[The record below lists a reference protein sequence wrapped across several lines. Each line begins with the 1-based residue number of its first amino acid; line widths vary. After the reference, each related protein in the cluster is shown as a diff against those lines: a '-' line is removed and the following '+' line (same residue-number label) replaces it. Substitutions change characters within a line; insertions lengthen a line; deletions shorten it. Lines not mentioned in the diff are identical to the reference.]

1 MGKTTLLTH
10 IAARKLA
17 IPPNID
23 VLLCEQGIDVIKIIS
38 TSNLPNNCL
47 LCPLFWPMLT
57 VHVINGIIHGILF
70 LLFWFNKKKNTESI
84 FFLVWFSFLWKQI
97 KGLLWIRP
105 LVNLPWLDV
114 NSRIHTSLNN
124 QTINKFPE
132 RSATLLNFVG
142 FQIFLLNY
150 GLYTCTSDRFWSI
163 YMKGDNPL
171 LPDNVLTGWPL
182 PSARSK

>member
-38 TSNLPNNCL
+38 ASNLPNNCL

-124 QTINKFPE
+124 QTIMNFLRGLQP
-132 RSATLLNFVG
+132 SSTLLG
-142 FQIFLLNY
+142 FKYF
-150 GLYTCTSDRFWSI
+150 C
-163 YMKGDNPL
+163 
-171 LPDNVLTGWPL
+171 
-182 PSARSK
+182 

>member
-38 TSNLPNNCL
+38 ASNLPNNCL

-84 FFLVWFSFLWKQI
+84 FFLVWFSILWKQI

-124 QTINKFPE
+124 QTIMNFLRGLQP
-132 RSATLLNFVG
+132 SSTLLG
-142 FQIFLLNY
+142 FKYF
-150 GLYTCTSDRFWSI
+150 C
-163 YMKGDNPL
+163 
-171 LPDNVLTGWPL
+171 
-182 PSARSK
+182 

>member
-1 MGKTTLLTH
+1 MFFLRMGKTTLLTH

-124 QTINKFPE
+124 QTIMNFLRGLQP
-132 RSATLLNFVG
+132 SSTLLG
-142 FQIFLLNY
+142 FKYF
-150 GLYTCTSDRFWSI
+150 C
-163 YMKGDNPL
+163 
-171 LPDNVLTGWPL
+171 
-182 PSARSK
+182 

>member
-1 MGKTTLLTH
+1 MFFLRMGKTTLLTH

-38 TSNLPNNCL
+38 ASNLPNNCL

-70 LLFWFNKKKNTESI
+70 LLFWFNKKKKTESI

-124 QTINKFPE
+124 QTIMNFLRGLQP
-132 RSATLLNFVG
+132 SSTLLG
-142 FQIFLLNY
+142 FKYF
-150 GLYTCTSDRFWSI
+150 C
-163 YMKGDNPL
+163 
-171 LPDNVLTGWPL
+171 
-182 PSARSK
+182 

>member
-124 QTINKFPE
+124 QTIMNFLRGLQP
-132 RSATLLNFVG
+132 SSTLLG
-142 FQIFLLNY
+142 FKYF
-150 GLYTCTSDRFWSI
+150 C
-163 YMKGDNPL
+163 
-171 LPDNVLTGWPL
+171 
-182 PSARSK
+182 